1 MAGGAGL
8 AGQGSAWE
16 RAFILPT
23 ILRFTKAKVSPRAM
37 RYEFEPGQDARLVLE
52 PWEQRIP
59 LRGAEHGYAE
69 PRVIR
74 TWGRRRLSLLEPIL
88 YQGRGWTARLGGVGP
103 ARLGRRAF
111 RSPVPGAGRE
121 S

>member
-1 MAGGAGL
+1 VAGGAGL

-74 TWGRRRLSLLEPIL
+74 TW
-88 YQGRGWTARLGGVGP
+88 AAVG
-103 ARLGRRAF
+103 
-111 RSPVPGAGRE
+111 
-121 S
+121 

>member
-1 MAGGAGL
+1 
-8 AGQGSAWE
+8 
-16 RAFILPT
+16 
-23 ILRFTKAKVSPRAM
+23 M

-74 TWGRRRLSLLEPIL
+74 TW
-88 YQGRGWTARLGGVGP
+88 AAVG
-103 ARLGRRAF
+103 
-111 RSPVPGAGRE
+111 
-121 S
+121 

>member
-1 MAGGAGL
+1 MAQGWRDK
-8 AGQGSAWE
+8 GSAWE

-37 RYEFEPGQDARLVLE
+37 RYEFEPSQDARLVLE

-111 RSPVPGAGRE
+111 RAPVPGAGRE
-121 S
+121 C